1 MKLIARSKKV
11 KKIYF
16 QNNDPNCQE
25 FCDLIDPEYFQ
36 LTVES
41 LPFESVQ
48 LKTSLLNIE
57 L

>member
-1 MKLIARSKKV
+1 MKLVAWSKKV
-11 KKIYF
+11 KMIYF
-16 QNNDPNCQE
+16 QNNDRNCQE

-41 LPFESVQ
+41 LLFKSFQ